1 MAKITAKI
9 LLIICLP
16 TALWLSGCSSSNTDA
31 IITTVEPTQEIDSQ
45 AENSNWTFAKV
56 LEPAQK
62 TSIFRYYTDP
72 TTQAQA
78 MASVEGVFKWQKG
91 CLYLIQKDG
100 GYVTAMF
107 PKYPENAVKWNE
119 YNKTLS
125 LNGYIFK
132 MGDYI
137 TTNGQYS
144 KYYPDNDIEEYAKQ
158 GDVRC
163 LTPMLVEIGTIDLK
177 K

>member
-1 MAKITAKI
+1 MRKRFLMLASLLAVGCTTKPIVAPVENTEVIYPIQKIIA
-9 LLIICLP
+9 
-16 TALWLSGCSSSNTDA
+16 S
-31 IITTVEPTQEIDSQ
+31 
-45 AENSNWTFAKV
+45 
-56 LEPAQK
+56 AQK

-100 GYVTAMF
+100 SYMTAMF

-119 YNKTLS
+119 YNRTLS

-137 TTNGQYS
+137 STNGQYS
-144 KYYPDNDIEEYAKQ
+144 KYYPDNDIEEYAQQ
-158 GDVRC
+158 GDARC
-163 LTPMLVEIGTIDLK
+163 LTPILVEIGTIDLK

>member
-1 MAKITAKI
+1 MRKPFLMLAS
-9 LLIICLP
+9 LLVV
-16 TALWLSGCSSSNTDA
+16 GC
-31 IITTVEPTQEIDSQ
+31 TTIPIAAP
-45 AENSNWTFAKV
+45 AEHTEVINPIQKV
-56 LEPAQK
+56 IEPAQK

-72 TTQAQA
+72 VTQAQA

-100 GYVTAMF
+100 SYMTAMF

-137 TTNGQYS
+137 RTNGQYS

-158 GDVRC
+158 GDGSC

>member
-1 MAKITAKI
+1 
-9 LLIICLP
+9 
-16 TALWLSGCSSSNTDA
+16 
-31 IITTVEPTQEIDSQ
+31 
-45 AENSNWTFAKV
+45 
-56 LEPAQK
+56 
-62 TSIFRYYTDP
+62 
-72 TTQAQA
+72 

-100 GYVTAMF
+100 SYMTAMF

-137 TTNGQYS
+137 RTNGQYS

-158 GDVRC
+158 GDKSC
-163 LTPMLVEIGTIDLK
+163 LTPMLAEIGTLDLK

>member
-1 MAKITAKI
+1 MNESFLI
-9 LLIICLP
+9 LASLLVIGCTTIPIATP
-16 TALWLSGCSSSNTDA
+16 T
-31 IITTVEPTQEIDSQ
+31 EQ
-45 AENSNWTFAKV
+45 AEAMKPIQKTVDPEK
-56 LEPAQK
+56 K

-72 TTQAQA
+72 VTQAQA

-100 GYVTAMF
+100 SYLTAMF
-107 PKYPENAVKWNE
+107 PKYPKNAVKWNE
-119 YNKTLS
+119 YNKTLN

-137 TTNGQYS
+137 KANGQYS
-144 KYYPDNDIEEYAKQ
+144 KYYPDNDIEKYAKQ
-158 GDVRC
+158 GDSSC